1 LLKAPCEILERKLL
15 EQRSA
20 LAEPGKEEKRAM
32 KAGSK
37 LTLALCCAVL
47 TSSFANAA
55 DDQEGRK
62 ACMMDA
68 LTICAQFIPDR
79 DRIANCLLTN
89 LNKISGPCR
98 AQLVRYRG

>member
-1 LLKAPCEILERKLL
+1 
-15 EQRSA
+15 
-20 LAEPGKEEKRAM
+20 M

-47 TSSFANAA
+47 TSSFANAT